1 MKQKL
6 KEHKGITLIALIITI
21 VVLLILAVVAI
32 KEVTGNGII
41 SKAQEAARKT
51 EKAKLNEELNTIIME
66 MNLDVAVHESEYKK
80 SSSDAE
86 LLLEN
91 ALLNIE
97 QHFEVENQYIAE
109 ETITENGGVER
120 TVRYINIE
128 ALSFETNEDQ
138 NIMLFKIPCKY
149 KKQDIQII
157 MELKS
162 DDTNDLYEITSFALD
177 NSTLSGIKIKQQG
190 TTPTVTAGG
199 NIKQVTSDGV
209 PIPTGFYYVTGTK
222 NTGVVISDNIL
233 DENNQEGNAG
243 NQFVWVPVETSPKL
257 NVKVDSEKDIKTVR
271 ILNLKTSDGTAEETI
286 DETINVNSDYFEKNI
301 DLNDNCFY
309 EVIATYKDGSVDDEI
324 YIVNN
329 VYKPL
334 EEVTTMFKSL
344 AELSGK
350 SLDEMVELYKQDYLE
365 KHPDAVFNTKLSVF
379 KAVITEG
386 GNDIINIT
394 EDNALETNSVL
405 AYGGFYIG
413 RYEVGIDG
421 TITKN
426 NTPKNNISFA
436 DAQTAA
442 NTMYNDNT
450 KYGVKSNLL
459 SAAAWERTLQWFVN
473 SGATSYS
480 EAFIQSMGR
489 GNFRTNLTNGTGRL
503 KNSGSS
509 ETYKINNIYDL
520 AGNVQEWT
528 TQIDKKEPGNV
539 ARGSDYNTYYTTAS
553 AYGTS
558 TVTEANAQ
566 TGYRPILYFINK

>member
-6 KEHKGITLIALIITI
+6 KEHKGITLIALILTI
-21 VVLLILAVVAI
+21 VVLLILATVAI

-97 QHFEVENQYIAE
+97 QHFEVENQYIVE
-109 ETITENGGVER
+109 ETITENGVDR
-120 TVRYINIE
+120 TLRYINIE

-138 NIMLFKIPCKY
+138 TIMLFKIPCKY
-149 KKQDIQII
+149 KKQDIQLI

-177 NSTLSGIKIKQQG
+177 DTALAGIKIKQQG

-199 NIKQVTSDGV
+199 NVKEVTSDGV

-233 DENNQEGNAG
+233 DENNQEENAG

-257 NVKVDSEKDIKTVR
+257 NVKVDSGKDIQTVR
-271 ILNLKTSDGTAEETI
+271 ILNLKTSDETVEETI

-309 EVIATYKDGSVDDEI
+309 EVIATYKDGSVEDTA
-324 YIVNN
+324 YIVDN

-334 EEVTTMFKSL
+334 DENVIRLKTIASLMDNKSL
-344 AELSGK
+344 EETL
-350 SLDEMVELYKQDYLE
+350 ETVKQAYLE
-365 KHPDAVFNTKLSVF
+365 EHPDAVLNTKIDIFNTLVSDSNVEAK
-379 KAVITEG
+379 
-386 GNDIINIT
+386 

-405 AYGGFYIG
+405 TYGGFYIG
-413 RYEVGIDG
+413 RYEVGEDG

-436 DAQTAA
+436 DAQTEA
-442 NTMYNDNT
+442 NAMYNDNT
-450 KYGVKSNLL
+450 KYGVKSGLL

-480 EAFIQSMGR
+480 ESFIQSR
-489 GNFRTNLTNGTGRL
+489 GNFSTSVKGGSGRL
-503 KNSGSS
+503 HKTGFS
-509 ETYKINNIYDL
+509 EYTVNNIYDL

-539 ARGSDYNTYYTTAS
+539 ARGYNYNTYYTAAS

>member
-6 KEHKGITLIALIITI
+6 KEHKGITLIALILTI
-21 VVLLILAVVAI
+21 VVLLILATVAI

-97 QHFEVENQYIAE
+97 QHFEVENQYIVE
-109 ETITENGGVER
+109 ETITENGVDR
-120 TVRYINIE
+120 TLRYINIE

-138 NIMLFKIPCKY
+138 TIMLFKIPCKY
-149 KKQDIQII
+149 KKQDIQLI

-177 NSTLSGIKIKQQG
+177 DTALAGIKIKQQG

-233 DENNQEGNAG
+233 DENNQEENAG

-257 NVKVDSEKDIKTVR
+257 NVKVDSGKDIQTVR
-271 ILNLKTSDGTAEETI
+271 ILNLKTSDETVEETI

-350 SLDEMVELYKQDYLE
+350 SLEELFEMYKQNYLE
-365 KHPDAVFNTKLSVF
+365 EHPDAVLNTKLSVL
-379 KAVITEG
+379 KAVLTEG
-386 GNDIINIT
+386 SLDIEKK

-405 AYGGFYIG
+405 SYGGFYIG
-413 RYEVGIDG
+413 RYEVGEDG

-436 DAQTAA
+436 DAQTEA
-442 NTMYNDNT
+442 NAMYNDNT
-450 KYGVKSNLL
+450 KYGVKSGLL

-480 EAFIQSMGR
+480 ESFIQSR
-489 GNFRTNLTNGTGRL
+489 GNFSTSVKGGSGRL
-503 KNSGSS
+503 HKTGFS
-509 ETYKINNIYDL
+509 EYTVNNIYDL

-539 ARGSDYNTYYTTAS
+539 ARGYNYNTYYTTAS

>member
-1 MKQKL
+1 
-6 KEHKGITLIALIITI
+6 
-21 VVLLILAVVAI
+21 
-32 KEVTGNGII
+32 
-41 SKAQEAARKT
+41 
-51 EKAKLNEELNTIIME
+51 
-66 MNLDVAVHESEYKK
+66 
-80 SSSDAE
+80 
-86 LLLEN
+86 
-91 ALLNIE
+91 
-97 QHFEVENQYIAE
+97 
-109 ETITENGGVER
+109 
-120 TVRYINIE
+120 
-128 ALSFETNEDQ
+128 
-138 NIMLFKIPCKY
+138 MLFKIPCKY

-177 NSTLSGIKIKQQG
+177 DTALAGIKIKQQG

-199 NIKQVTSDGV
+199 NVKEVTSDGV
-209 PIPTGFYYVTGTK
+209 PIPKGFYYVTGTK

-243 NQFVWVPVETSPKL
+243 NQFVWVPVENSPQL
-257 NVKVDSEKDIKTVR
+257 NIKVDSGKDIQTVR
-271 ILNLKTSDGTAEETI
+271 ILNLKTSDETVEETI

-350 SLDEMVELYKQDYLE
+350 SLEELFEMYKQNYLE
-365 KHPDAVFNTKLSVF
+365 EHPDAVLNTKLSVL
-379 KAVITEG
+379 KAVLTEG
-386 GNDIINIT
+386 SLDIEKK

-405 AYGGFYIG
+405 SYGGFYIG
-413 RYEVGIDG
+413 RYEVGEDG

-426 NTPKNNISFA
+426 NTPKNNISFV
-436 DAQTAA
+436 DAQTEA
-442 NTMYNDNT
+442 NAMYNDNT
-450 KYGVKSNLL
+450 KYGVKSGLL

-480 EAFIQSMGR
+480 EAFIQSR
-489 GNFRTNLTNGTGRL
+489 GNFSTSVKGGSGRL
-503 KNSGSS
+503 HKTGFS
-509 ETYKINNIYDL
+509 EYTVNNIYDL

-539 ARGSDYNTYYTTAS
+539 ARGYNYNTYYTTAS

>member
-1 MKQKL
+1 
-6 KEHKGITLIALIITI
+6 
-21 VVLLILAVVAI
+21 
-32 KEVTGNGII
+32 
-41 SKAQEAARKT
+41 
-51 EKAKLNEELNTIIME
+51 ME

-109 ETITENGGVER
+109 ETITEKGGVER

-271 ILNLKTSDGTAEETI
+271 ILNSKALDETI
-286 DETINVNSDYFEKNI
+286 DVNSDYFEKNI
-301 DLNDNCFY
+301 ALDDNCLY
-309 EVIATYKDGSVDDEI
+309 EVIATYKDGSVEDTA
-324 YIVNN
+324 YIVDN
-329 VYKPL
+329 VYKTLDENVIRLKTIASLMDNKSL
-334 EEVTTMFKSL
+334 EETLETV
-344 AELSGK
+344 
-350 SLDEMVELYKQDYLE
+350 KQAYLE
-365 KHPDAVFNTKLSVF
+365 EHPDAVLNTKIDIFNTLVSDSNVEAK
-379 KAVITEG
+379 
-386 GNDIINIT
+386 

-405 AYGGFYIG
+405 TYGGFYIG
-413 RYEVGIDG
+413 RYEVGNDG
-421 TITKN
+421 TIIKDKV
-426 NTPKNNISFA
+426 PKNNISFA

-459 SAAAWERTLQWFVN
+459 SAAAWDRTLQWFVD
-473 SGATSYS
+473 SGALSFTDV
-480 EAFIQSMGR
+480 FIGNSSI

-528 TQIDKKEPGNV
+528 TQTTTGKEGNI
-539 ARGSDYNTYYTTAS
+539 ARGKNYQTYATNLVSVYNSNLETA
-553 AYGTS
+553 
-558 TVTEANAQ
+558 ANPE

>member
-6 KEHKGITLIALIITI
+6 KEHKGITLIALILTI
-21 VVLLILAVVAI
+21 VVLLILATVAI

-97 QHFEVENQYIAE
+97 QHFEVENQYIVE
-109 ETITENGGVER
+109 ETITENGVDR
-120 TVRYINIE
+120 TLRYINIE

-177 NSTLSGIKIKQQG
+177 DTALAGIKIKQQG

-199 NIKQVTSDGV
+199 NVKEVTSDGV
-209 PIPTGFYYVTGTK
+209 PIPKGFYYVTGTK

-243 NQFVWVPVETSPKL
+243 NQFVWVPVENSPQL
-257 NVKVDSEKDIKTVR
+257 NIKVDSGKDIQTVR
-271 ILNLKTSDGTAEETI
+271 ILNLKTSDETVEETI

-350 SLDEMVELYKQDYLE
+350 SLEELFEMYKQNYLE
-365 KHPDAVFNTKLSVF
+365 EHPDAVLNTKLSVL
-379 KAVITEG
+379 KAVLTEG
-386 GNDIINIT
+386 SLDIEKK

-405 AYGGFYIG
+405 SYGGFYIG
-413 RYEVGIDG
+413 RYEVGEDG

-436 DAQTAA
+436 DAQTEA
-442 NTMYNDNT
+442 NAMYNDNT
-450 KYGVKSNLL
+450 KYGVKSGLL

-480 EAFIQSMGR
+480 ESFIQSR
-489 GNFRTNLTNGTGRL
+489 GNFSTSVKGGSGRL
-503 KNSGSS
+503 HKTGFS
-509 ETYKINNIYDL
+509 EYTVNNIYDL

-539 ARGSDYNTYYTTAS
+539 ARGYNYNTYYTTAS

>member
-1 MKQKL
+1 
-6 KEHKGITLIALIITI
+6 
-21 VVLLILAVVAI
+21 
-32 KEVTGNGII
+32 
-41 SKAQEAARKT
+41 
-51 EKAKLNEELNTIIME
+51 ME
-66 MNLDVAVHESEYKK
+66 MNLNVAVHESEYKK

-97 QHFEVENQYIAE
+97 QHFEVENQYIVE
-109 ETITENGGVER
+109 ETITENGVDR
-120 TVRYINIE
+120 TLRYINIE

-138 NIMLFKIPCKY
+138 TIMLFKIPCKY
-149 KKQDIQII
+149 KKQDIQLI

-177 NSTLSGIKIKQQG
+177 DTALAGIKIKQQG

-199 NIKQVTSDGV
+199 NVKEVTSDGV
-209 PIPTGFYYVTGTK
+209 PIPKGFYYVTGTK

-243 NQFVWVPVETSPKL
+243 NQFVWVPVENSPQL
-257 NVKVDSEKDIKTVR
+257 NIKVDSGKDIQTVR
-271 ILNLKTSDGTAEETI
+271 ILNLKTSDETVEETI

-350 SLDEMVELYKQDYLE
+350 SLEELFEMYKQNYLE
-365 KHPDAVFNTKLSVF
+365 EHPEAVLNTKLSVL
-379 KAVITEG
+379 KAVLTEG
-386 GNDIINIT
+386 SLDIEKK

-405 AYGGFYIG
+405 SYGGFYIG
-413 RYEVGIDG
+413 RYEVGEDG

-436 DAQTAA
+436 DAQTEA
-442 NTMYNDNT
+442 NAMYNDNT
-450 KYGVKSNLL
+450 KYGVKSGLL

-480 EAFIQSMGR
+480 ESFIQSR
-489 GNFRTNLTNGTGRL
+489 GNFSTSVKGGSGRL
-503 KNSGSS
+503 HKTGFS
-509 ETYKINNIYDL
+509 EYTVNNIYDL

-539 ARGSDYNTYYTTAS
+539 ARGYNYNTYYTTAS